1 MLETLVSQ
9 LMDPFRI
16 GLILF
21 LLLTALRTRPTMG
34 LAMPLGLGVV
44 FVAILLPLT
53 TAANAATG
61 NEARLVAIACG
72 LVSNAI
78 ILACFVSVWAIWT
91 KARQKP

>member
-9 LMDPFRI
+9 LTDPFRI

-21 LLLTALRTRPTMG
+21 LFLTALRTRAAMG

-53 TAANAATG
+53 TGANTVTDNG
-61 NEARLVAIACG
+61 ARLTMMAWGI
-72 LVSNAI
+72 VSNAI
-78 ILACFVSVWAIWT
+78 ILGCFVSAWAVWT
-91 KARQKP
+91 KVRQ

>member
-9 LMDPFRI
+9 LTDPFRI

-21 LLLTALRTRPTMG
+21 LFLTALRTRAAMG

-53 TAANAATG
+53 TGADAATDNG
-61 NEARLVAIACG
+61 ARLTAMAYGV
-72 LVSNAI
+72 VSNAI
-78 ILACFVSVWAIWT
+78 ILGCFVSGWAVWT
-91 KARQKP
+91 KARQ